1 MSNVLTQT
9 IVYVVLLFAGY
20 GFKKAGIFKVEDTDF
35 LKKVILYLTMPAM
48 AVNGLKDL
56 ELQPSFLW
64 CFLVG
69 FGTSTILMLVGMAA
83 TRKKAPE
90 EKVMYLFNLNTYNI
104 GNFAIPFLTGL
115 LSTDGFAA
123 LCLFDIGVAIYLY
136 GIDYSLAEAVKGGK
150 SAVKG
155 GKSRFSLK
163 FLLKKIFTSPI
174 TDMYLLMILLA
185 ALHLRLPEPVL
196 KLASVMG
203 NANAFL
209 AMLSIGILFELKL
222 DRKNLWEMVKFFALR
237 YGTILVIMAGVIL
250 FIPFSPDIRQAICV
264 LLAAPV
270 ASIAPLLTQNA
281 GGDGAK
287 AAQINSV
294 SILLGIAGMM
304 IVYALV

>member
-69 FGTSTILMLVGMAA
+69 FGTSTILMLVGMAV
-83 TRKKAPE
+83 TRRKSPE
-90 EKVMYLFNLNTYNI
+90 ERVMYLFNFNTYNI

-115 LSTDGFAA
+115 ISTEGFAA

-150 SAVKG
+150 GS
-155 GKSRFSLK
+155 FSLK

-185 ALHLRLPEPVL
+185 ALHLRLPDPIL

-209 AMLSIGILFELKL
+209 AMLSIGILFELNLEK
-222 DRKNLWEMVKFFALR
+222 KNIRDMVKFFVLR
-237 YGTILVIMAGVIL
+237 YGTILLIMAGVIL
-250 FIPFSPDIRQAICV
+250 LIPFSQDIRQAICV
-264 LLAAPV
+264 LLMAPV
-270 ASIAPLLTQNA
+270 ASIAPLLTMNA

-294 SILLGIAGMM
+294 SILIGIAGMM
-304 IVYALV
+304 VVYALV

>member
-9 IVYVVLLFAGY
+9 IVYVILLFAGY

-69 FGTSTILMLVGMAA
+69 FGTSTILMLVGMAV
-83 TRKKAPE
+83 TRRKSPE
-90 EKVMYLFNLNTYNI
+90 ERVMYLFNFNTYNI

-115 LSTDGFAA
+115 ISTEGFAA

-150 SAVKG
+150 GS
-155 GKSRFSLK
+155 FSLK

-185 ALHLRLPEPVL
+185 ALHLRLPDPIL

-209 AMLSIGILFELKL
+209 AMLSIGILFELNLEK
-222 DRKNLWEMVKFFALR
+222 KNLWDMVKFFVLR
-237 YGTILVIMAGVIL
+237 YGTILLIMAGVIL
-250 FIPFSPDIRQAICV
+250 FIPFSQDIRQAICV
-264 LLAAPV
+264 LLMAPV
-270 ASIAPLLTQNA
+270 ASIAPLLTMNA

>member
-9 IVYVVLLFAGY
+9 IVYVILLFAGY
-20 GFKKAGIFKVEDTDF
+20 GFKRTGIFKVEDTDF

-136 GIDYSLAEAVKGGK
+136 GIDYSLAE
-150 SAVKG
+150 AVKG

>member
-83 TRKKAPE
+83 TRKKSPE

-136 GIDYSLAEAVKGGK
+136 GIDYSLAE
-150 SAVKG
+150 AVKG

-209 AMLSIGILFELKL
+209 AMLSIGILFELNLVK
-222 DRKNLWEMVKFFALR
+222 KNLWDMVKFFALR
-237 YGTILVIMAGVIL
+237 YGTIVIIMIAVIL

-264 LLAAPV
+264 LLMAPV

-287 AAQINSV
+287 AAQVNSV

-304 IVYALV
+304 VVYALV

>member
-64 CFLVG
+64 CFLAG

-83 TRKKAPE
+83 TRKKSPE

-136 GIDYSLAEAVKGGK
+136 GIDYSLAE
-150 SAVKG
+150 AVKG

-222 DRKNLWEMVKFFALR
+222 DRKNLREMVKFFALR

-304 IVYALV
+304 VVYALV

>member
-9 IVYVVLLFAGY
+9 IVYVILLFAGY

-48 AVNGLKDL
+48 AVNGLKG
-56 ELQPSFLW
+56 S
-64 CFLVG
+64 
-69 FGTSTILMLVGMAA
+69 GTSALFSVVFSGRVRYQHHSYAGGNGGY
-83 TRKKAPE
+83 KKKISRR
-90 EKVMYLFNLNTYNI
+90 KVMYLFNFNTYNI

-115 LSTDGFAA
+115 ISTEGFAA

-150 SAVKG
+150 GS
-155 GKSRFSLK
+155 FSLK

-185 ALHLRLPEPVL
+185 ALHLRLPDPIL

-209 AMLSIGILFELKL
+209 AMLSIGILFELNLEK
-222 DRKNLWEMVKFFALR
+222 KNIRDMVKFFVLR
-237 YGTILVIMAGVIL
+237 YGTILLIMAGVIL
-250 FIPFSPDIRQAICV
+250 LIPFSQDIRQAICV
-264 LLAAPV
+264 LLMAPV
-270 ASIAPLLTQNA
+270 ASIAPLLTMNA

-294 SILLGIAGMM
+294 SILIGIAGMM
-304 IVYALV
+304 VVYALV

>member
-1 MSNVLTQT
+1 
-9 IVYVVLLFAGY
+9 
-20 GFKKAGIFKVEDTDF
+20 
-35 LKKVILYLTMPAM
+35 
-48 AVNGLKDL
+48 
-56 ELQPSFLW
+56 
-64 CFLVG
+64 
-69 FGTSTILMLVGMAA
+69 
-83 TRKKAPE
+83 
-90 EKVMYLFNLNTYNI
+90 MYLFNLNTYNI
-104 GNFAIPFLTGL
+104 GNIAITFLTGQ

-136 GIDYSLAEAVKGGK
+136 GIDYRLAE
-150 SAVKG
+150 AVKG

-222 DRKNLWEMVKFFALR
+222 DRKNLREMVKFFALR
-237 YGTILVIMAGVIL
+237 YGTILAIMAGVIL

>member
-9 IVYVVLLFAGY
+9 IVYVILLFAGY
-20 GFKKAGIFKVEDTDF
+20 GFKRAGIFKVEDTDF

-83 TRKKAPE
+83 TRKKSPE
-90 EKVMYLFNLNTYNI
+90 EKVMYLFNFNTYNI

-136 GIDYSLAEAVKGGK
+136 GIDYSLAE
-150 SAVKG
+150 AVKG

-222 DRKNLWEMVKFFALR
+222 NRKNLWEMVKFFALR

>member
-150 SAVKG
+150 S
-155 GKSRFSLK
+155 RFSLK

-222 DRKNLWEMVKFFALR
+222 DRKNLREMVKFFALR

-287 AAQINSV
+287 AAQINSI

>member
-20 GFKKAGIFKVEDTDF
+20 GLKKAGIFKVEDTDF

-83 TRKKAPE
+83 TRKKSPE

-136 GIDYSLAEAVKGGK
+136 GIDYSLAE
-150 SAVKG
+150 AVKG

-222 DRKNLWEMVKFFALR
+222 DRKNLREMVKFFALR

>member
-9 IVYVVLLFAGY
+9 IVYVILLFAGY

-69 FGTSTILMLVGMAA
+69 FGTSTILMLVGMAV
-83 TRKKAPE
+83 TRRKSPE
-90 EKVMYLFNLNTYNI
+90 ERVMYLFNFNTYNI

-115 LSTDGFAA
+115 ISTEGFAA

-150 SAVKG
+150 GS
-155 GKSRFSLK
+155 FSLK

-185 ALHLRLPEPVL
+185 ALHLRLPDSIL

-209 AMLSIGILFELKL
+209 AMLSIGILFELNLEKE
-222 DRKNLWEMVKFFALR
+222 NLWDMVKFFVLR
-237 YGTILVIMAGVIL
+237 YGTILLIMAGVIL
-250 FIPFSPDIRQAICV
+250 FIPFSQDIRQAICV
-264 LLAAPV
+264 LLMAPV
-270 ASIAPLLTQNA
+270 ASIAPLLTMNA

-294 SILLGIAGMM
+294 SILIGIAGMM
-304 IVYALV
+304 VVYALV

>member
-83 TRKKAPE
+83 TRKKSPE
-90 EKVMYLFNLNTYNI
+90 EKVMYLFNFNTYNI

-136 GIDYSLAEAVKGGK
+136 GIDYSLAE
-150 SAVKG
+150 AVKG

-203 NANAFL
+203 NANSFL

>member
-83 TRKKAPE
+83 TRKKSPE

-136 GIDYSLAEAVKGGK
+136 GIDYSLAE
-150 SAVKG
+150 AVKG

-209 AMLSIGILFELKL
+209 AMLSIGILFELNL
-222 DRKNLWEMVKFFALR
+222 DKKNLWDMVKFFALR
-237 YGTILVIMAGVIL
+237 YVTIVIIMIAVIL

-264 LLAAPV
+264 LLMAPV

-287 AAQINSV
+287 AAQVNSV
-294 SILLGIAGMM
+294 SILLGIAGMKV
-304 IVYALV
+304 VYALV

>member
-83 TRKKAPE
+83 TRKKSPE

-136 GIDYSLAEAVKGGK
+136 GIDYSLAE
-150 SAVKG
+150 AVKG

-287 AAQINSV
+287 AAQINSI

>member
-9 IVYVVLLFAGY
+9 IVYVILLFAGY

-69 FGTSTILMLVGMAA
+69 FGTSTILMLVGMAV
-83 TRKKAPE
+83 TRRKSPE
-90 EKVMYLFNLNTYNI
+90 ERVMYLFNFNTYNI

-115 LSTDGFAA
+115 ISTEGFAA

-150 SAVKG
+150 GS
-155 GKSRFSLK
+155 FSLK

-185 ALHLRLPEPVL
+185 ALHLRLPDPIL

-209 AMLSIGILFELKL
+209 AMLSIGILFELNLEK
-222 DRKNLWEMVKFFALR
+222 KNLRDMVKFFVLR
-237 YGTILVIMAGVIL
+237 YGTILLIMAGVIL
-250 FIPFSPDIRQAICV
+250 FIPFSQDIRQAICV
-264 LLAAPV
+264 LLMAPV
-270 ASIAPLLTQNA
+270 ASIAPLLTMNA

-294 SILLGIAGMM
+294 SILIGIAGMM
-304 IVYALV
+304 VVYALV

>member
-83 TRKKAPE
+83 TRKKSPE
-90 EKVMYLFNLNTYNI
+90 EKVMYLFNFNTYNI

-136 GIDYSLAEAVKGGK
+136 GIDYSLAE
-150 SAVKG
+150 AVKG

-222 DRKNLWEMVKFFALR
+222 DRKNLREMVKFFALR

-281 GGDGAK
+281 GGNGAK

>member
-9 IVYVVLLFAGY
+9 IVYVILLFAGY

-69 FGTSTILMLVGMAA
+69 FGTSTILMLVGMAV
-83 TRKKAPE
+83 TRRKSPE
-90 EKVMYLFNLNTYNI
+90 ERVMYLFNFNTYNI

-115 LSTDGFAA
+115 ISTEGFAA

-150 SAVKG
+150 GS
-155 GKSRFSLK
+155 FSLK

-185 ALHLRLPEPVL
+185 ALHLRLPDPIL

-209 AMLSIGILFELKL
+209 AMLSIGILFELNLEK
-222 DRKNLWEMVKFFALR
+222 KNLRDMVKFFVLR
-237 YGTILVIMAGVIL
+237 YGTILLIMAEVIL
-250 FIPFSPDIRQAICV
+250 FIPFSQDIRQAICV
-264 LLAAPV
+264 LLMAPV
-270 ASIAPLLTQNA
+270 ASIAPLLTMNA

-294 SILLGIAGMM
+294 SILIGIAGMM
-304 IVYALV
+304 VVYALV

>member
-136 GIDYSLAEAVKGGK
+136 GIDYSLAED
-150 SAVKG
+150 VKG

-222 DRKNLWEMVKFFALR
+222 DRKNLREMVKFFALR

-287 AAQINSV
+287 AAQINSI

>member
-83 TRKKAPE
+83 TRKKSPE
-90 EKVMYLFNLNTYNI
+90 EKVMYLFNFNTYNI

-136 GIDYSLAEAVKGGK
+136 GIDYSLAE
-150 SAVKG
+150 AVKG

-287 AAQINSV
+287 AAQVNSV

>member
-9 IVYVVLLFAGY
+9 IVYVILLFAGY

-69 FGTSTILMLVGMAA
+69 FGTSTILMLVGMAV
-83 TRKKAPE
+83 TRRKSPE
-90 EKVMYLFNLNTYNI
+90 ERVMYLFNFNTYNI

-115 LSTDGFAA
+115 ISTEGFAA

-150 SAVKG
+150 GS
-155 GKSRFSLK
+155 FSLK

-185 ALHLRLPEPVL
+185 ALHLRLPDSIL

-209 AMLSIGILFELKL
+209 AMLSIGILFELNLEK
-222 DRKNLWEMVKFFALR
+222 KNIRDMVKFFVLR
-237 YGTILVIMAGVIL
+237 YGTILLIMAGVIL
-250 FIPFSPDIRQAICV
+250 LIPFSQDIRQAICV
-264 LLAAPV
+264 LLMAPV
-270 ASIAPLLTQNA
+270 ASIAPLLTMNA

-294 SILLGIAGMM
+294 SILIGIAGMM
-304 IVYALV
+304 VVYALV

>member
-83 TRKKAPE
+83 TRKKSPE

-136 GIDYSLAEAVKGGK
+136 GIDYSLAE
-150 SAVKG
+150 AVKG

-209 AMLSIGILFELKL
+209 AMLSIGILFELNL
-222 DRKNLWEMVKFFALR
+222 DKKNLWDMVKFFALR
-237 YGTILVIMAGVIL
+237 YGTIVIIMIAVIL

-264 LLAAPV
+264 LLMAPV

-287 AAQINSV
+287 AAQVNSV

-304 IVYALV
+304 VVYALV

>member
-9 IVYVVLLFAGY
+9 IVYVILLFAGY

-64 CFLVG
+64 CFLIG
-69 FGTSTILMLVGMAA
+69 FGTSTILMLVGMAV
-83 TRKKAPE
+83 TRRKSPE
-90 EKVMYLFNLNTYNI
+90 ERVMYLFNFNTYNI

-115 LSTDGFAA
+115 ISTEGFAA

-136 GIDYSLAEAVKGGK
+136 GIVYSLAEAVKGGK
-150 SAVKG
+150 GS
-155 GKSRFSLK
+155 FSLK

-185 ALHLRLPEPVL
+185 ALHLRLPDSIL

-209 AMLSIGILFELKL
+209 AMLSIGILFELNLEKE
-222 DRKNLWEMVKFFALR
+222 NLWDMVKFFALR
-237 YGTILVIMAGVIL
+237 YGTILLIMAGVIL
-250 FIPFSPDIRQAICV
+250 FIPFSQDIRQAICV
-264 LLAAPV
+264 LLMAPV
-270 ASIAPLLTQNA
+270 ASIAPLLTMNA

-294 SILLGIAGMM
+294 SIFIGIAGMM
-304 IVYALV
+304 VVYALM

>member
-83 TRKKAPE
+83 TRKKSPE

-136 GIDYSLAEAVKGGK
+136 GIDYSLAE
-150 SAVKG
+150 AVKG

-222 DRKNLWEMVKFFALR
+222 DRKNLREMVKFFALR

-287 AAQINSV
+287 AAQVNSV

-304 IVYALV
+304 VVSALV

>member
-150 SAVKG
+150 S
-155 GKSRFSLK
+155 RFSLK

-222 DRKNLWEMVKFFALR
+222 DRKNLREMVKFFALR

-304 IVYALV
+304 VVYALV

>member
-9 IVYVVLLFAGY
+9 IVYVILLFAGY

-69 FGTSTILMLVGMAA
+69 FGTSTILMLVGMAV
-83 TRKKAPE
+83 TRRKSPE
-90 EKVMYLFNLNTYNI
+90 ERVMYLFNFNTYNI

-115 LSTDGFAA
+115 ISTEGFAA

-150 SAVKG
+150 GS
-155 GKSRFSLK
+155 FSLK

-185 ALHLRLPEPVL
+185 ALHLRLPDPIL

-209 AMLSIGILFELKL
+209 AMLSIGILFELNLEK
-222 DRKNLWEMVKFFALR
+222 KNIRDMVKFFVLR
-237 YGTILVIMAGVIL
+237 YGTILLIMAGVIL
-250 FIPFSPDIRQAICV
+250 FIPFSQDIRQAICV
-264 LLAAPV
+264 LLMAPV
-270 ASIAPLLTQNA
+270 ASIAPLLTMNA

-294 SILLGIAGMM
+294 SILIGIAGMM
-304 IVYALV
+304 VIYALV

>member
-83 TRKKAPE
+83 TRKKSPE

-136 GIDYSLAEAVKGGK
+136 GIDYSLAE
-150 SAVKG
+150 AVKG

-222 DRKNLWEMVKFFALR
+222 DRKNLREMVKFFALR

-287 AAQINSV
+287 AAQVNSV

-304 IVYALV
+304 VVYALV

>member
-150 SAVKG
+150 S
-155 GKSRFSLK
+155 RFSLK

-222 DRKNLWEMVKFFALR
+222 DRKNLREMVKFFVLR

-294 SILLGIAGMM
+294 SILLGIVGML

>member
-150 SAVKG
+150 I
-155 GKSRFSLK
+155 RFSLK

-209 AMLSIGILFELKL
+209 AMLSIGILFELNL
-222 DRKNLWEMVKFFALR
+222 DKKNLWDMVKFFALR
-237 YGTILVIMAGVIL
+237 YVTIVIIMIAVIL

-264 LLAAPV
+264 LLMAPV

-287 AAQINSV
+287 AAQVNSV

-304 IVYALV
+304 VVYALV

>member
-9 IVYVVLLFAGY
+9 IVYVILLFAGY

-69 FGTSTILMLVGMAA
+69 FGTSTVLMLVGMAA
-83 TRKKAPE
+83 TRRKSPE
-90 EKVMYLFNLNTYNI
+90 ERVMYLFNFNTYNI

-115 LSTDGFAA
+115 ISTNGFAA

-136 GIDYSLAEAVKGGK
+136 GIDYSLAEVVKGGRG
-150 SAVKG
+150 S
-155 GKSRFSLK
+155 FSLK

-209 AMLSIGILFELKL
+209 AMLSIGILFELNL
-222 DRKNLWEMVKFFALR
+222 DKKNLWDMVKFFALR
-237 YGTILVIMAGVIL
+237 YGTIVIIMIAVIL

-264 LLAAPV
+264 LLMAPV

-287 AAQINSV
+287 AAQVNSV

-304 IVYALV
+304 VVYALV

>member
-9 IVYVVLLFAGY
+9 IVYVILLFAGY

-69 FGTSTILMLVGMAA
+69 FGTSTILMLVGMAV
-83 TRKKAPE
+83 TRRKSPE
-90 EKVMYLFNLNTYNI
+90 ERVMYLFNFNTYNI

-115 LSTDGFAA
+115 ISTEGFAA

-150 SAVKG
+150 GS
-155 GKSRFSLK
+155 FSLK

-185 ALHLRLPEPVL
+185 ALHLRLPDPIL

-209 AMLSIGILFELKL
+209 AMLSIGILFELNLEK
-222 DRKNLWEMVKFFALR
+222 KNLRDMVKFFVLR
-237 YGTILVIMAGVIL
+237 YGTILLIMAGVIL
-250 FIPFSPDIRQAICV
+250 LIPFSQDIRQAICV
-264 LLAAPV
+264 LLMAPV
-270 ASIAPLLTQNA
+270 ASIAPLLTMNA

-294 SILLGIAGMM
+294 SILIVIAGMM
-304 IVYALV
+304 VVYALV

>member
-1 MSNVLTQT
+1 MSNVLPQT

-150 SAVKG
+150 S
-155 GKSRFSLK
+155 RFSLK

-222 DRKNLWEMVKFFALR
+222 DRKNLREMVKFFALR

-287 AAQINSV
+287 AAQINSI

>member
-83 TRKKAPE
+83 TRKKSPE
-90 EKVMYLFNLNTYNI
+90 EKVMYLFNFNTYNI

-136 GIDYSLAEAVKGGK
+136 GIDYSLAE
-150 SAVKG
+150 AVKG

-222 DRKNLWEMVKFFALR
+222 DRKNLREMVKFFALR

>member
-9 IVYVVLLFAGY
+9 IVYVILLFAGY

-69 FGTSTILMLVGMAA
+69 FGTSTILMLVGMAV
-83 TRKKAPE
+83 TRRKSPE
-90 EKVMYLFNLNTYNI
+90 ERVMYLFNFNTYNI

-115 LSTDGFAA
+115 ISTEGFAA

-150 SAVKG
+150 GS
-155 GKSRFSLK
+155 FSLK

-185 ALHLRLPEPVL
+185 ALHLRLPDPIL

-209 AMLSIGILFELKL
+209 AMLSIGILFELNLEK
-222 DRKNLWEMVKFFALR
+222 KNIRDMVKFFVLR
-237 YGTILVIMAGVIL
+237 YGTILLIMAGVIL
-250 FIPFSPDIRQAICV
+250 FIPFSQDICQAICV
-264 LLAAPV
+264 LLMAPV
-270 ASIAPLLTQNA
+270 ASIAPLLTMNA

-294 SILLGIAGMM
+294 SILIGIAGMM
-304 IVYALV
+304 VVYALV

>member
-9 IVYVVLLFAGY
+9 VVYVILLLTGY
-20 GFKKAGIFKVEDTDF
+20 GFKKAGIFKTEDTDF
-35 LKKVILYLTMPAM
+35 LKKVILYLTMPAA

-56 ELQPSFLW
+56 ELQPSFLL

-69 FGTSTILMLVGMAA
+69 IGTCTLLMLVGMTAV
-83 TRKKAPE
+83 RKKKPE
-90 EKVMYLFNLNTYNI
+90 EKIMYIFNFNSYNI

-115 LSTDGFAA
+115 ISTNGFAA

-136 GIDYSLAEAVKGGK
+136 GIDYSLAEMVKGGK
-150 SAVKG
+150 G
-155 GKSRFSLK
+155 GFSLK

-185 ALHLRLPEPVL
+185 ALHLRLPEPIL

-209 AMLSIGILFELKL
+209 AMLSIGILFELNLEKE
-222 DRKNLWEMVKFFALR
+222 NLWDMVKFFALR
-237 YGTILVIMAGVIL
+237 YGTVILIMVLVIL

-287 AAQINSV
+287 AAQLNSV
-294 SILLGIAGMM
+294 SILLGIVGMM
-304 IVYALV
+304 AVYALV

>member
-83 TRKKAPE
+83 TRKKSPE

-136 GIDYSLAEAVKGGK
+136 GIDYSLAE
-150 SAVKG
+150 AVKG

-209 AMLSIGILFELKL
+209 AMLSIGILFELNL
-222 DRKNLWEMVKFFALR
+222 DKKNLWDMVKFFALR
-237 YGTILVIMAGVIL
+237 YVTIVIIMIAVIL
-250 FIPFSPDIRQAICV
+250 FIPFSPDIRQTICV
-264 LLAAPV
+264 LLMAPV

-287 AAQINSV
+287 AAQVNSV

-304 IVYALV
+304 VVYALV

>member
-83 TRKKAPE
+83 TRKKSPE

-136 GIDYSLAEAVKGGK
+136 GIDYSLAE
-150 SAVKG
+150 AVKG

-222 DRKNLWEMVKFFALR
+222 DKNNLKDMMKFFALR
-237 YGTILVIMAGVIL
+237 YGTIFVIMVGVIL

-304 IVYALV
+304 VVYALV

>member
-83 TRKKAPE
+83 TRKKSPE

-150 SAVKG
+150 S
-155 GKSRFSLK
+155 RFSLK

-185 ALHLRLPEPVL
+185 ALHLRLPDPIL

-209 AMLSIGILFELKL
+209 AMLSIGILFELNLEK
-222 DRKNLWEMVKFFALR
+222 KNLRDMVKFFALR
-237 YGTILVIMAGVIL
+237 YVTIVIIMIAVIL

-264 LLAAPV
+264 LLMAPV

-287 AAQINSV
+287 AAQVNSV

-304 IVYALV
+304 VVYALV

>member
-150 SAVKG
+150 S
-155 GKSRFSLK
+155 RFSLK

-185 ALHLRLPEPVL
+185 ALHLRLPDPIL

-209 AMLSIGILFELKL
+209 AMLSIGILFELNLEK
-222 DRKNLWEMVKFFALR
+222 KNIRDMVKFFVLR
-237 YGTILVIMAGVIL
+237 YGTILLIMAGVIL
-250 FIPFSPDIRQAICV
+250 LIPFSQDIRQAICV
-264 LLAAPV
+264 LLMAPV
-270 ASIAPLLTQNA
+270 ASIAPLLTMNA

-294 SILLGIAGMM
+294 SILIGIAGMM
-304 IVYALV
+304 VVYALV